1 MLINIFK
8 TPTLRQVRHLYRK
21 SHLSQQSY
29 VQFSRLMQQAHGKET
44 IVERDAINMFL
55 QLYCLHTVRLVNK
68 MLPFLPIYL
77 STQFFYA
84 FHTVHVY

>member
-1 MLINIFK
+1 
-8 TPTLRQVRHLYRK
+8 
-21 SHLSQQSY
+21 
-29 VQFSRLMQQAHGKET
+29 MQQAHGKET